1 MIGAADRTVTMG
13 PAMDL
18 ILGPLY
24 SRQGRMTRGAFLRG
38 FALWY
43 LACAISVLLSPLAAV
58 AVGSAAI
65 ASIRQMAIRRHQDL
79 ALTYD
84 RLAPVGSSRVETS
97 PSMMASASF
106 GVLAMGIVVP
116 AMQGET
122 FDMPMFAI
130 SLLVS
135 LILAAIARPLFLSPG
150 YDGPNPYGAA
160 PGTVSR

>member
-1 MIGAADRTVTMG
+1 MG

-24 SRQGRMTRGAFLRG
+24 SRQGRMARGAFLRAFG
-38 FALWY
+38 LWY

-79 ALTYD
+79 ALKYD
-84 RLAPVGSSRVETS
+84 RLAPARSSGVETS
-97 PSMMASASF
+97 RSMMASASF
-106 GVLAMGIVVP
+106 AVLVMGIVVP
-116 AMQGET
+116 AIQGET
-122 FDMPMFAI
+122 FDMPMVAL
-130 SLLVS
+130 SLVVS
-135 LILAAIARPLFLSPG
+135 LILAVIARPLFLSPG
-150 YDGPNPYGAA
+150 YDGPNQYGAA